1 MSKEYSIGVYNLTFY
16 KVDEDGNE
24 LRNPDG
30 SVKEFYVDWYDCSH
44 LAEGIDDDDL
54 IEVPTEDADDAV

>member
-30 SVKEFYVDWYDCSH
+30 SVKEFYVNGYDCSH

-54 IEVPTEDADDAV
+54 IEVPTEDADDAS